1 MKVTVEKQPNSMVK
15 LTIVVEADL
24 FNHGLDHA
32 FEEEVQK
39 VEVKGF
45 RKGKVPRATF
55 EKMFGIE
62 RLYEKAIN
70 HTINHT
76 YGEAL
81 DQSNIVPVAPPHIDV
96 DMNNLGKDKPMTY
109 FVDVAVKPE
118 VTLGD
123 VEGIKVTRID
133 TAILDGDV
141 EAELEHRLSHKS
153 ELVTK
158 QGKTLAQGDTAIF
171 DFTGYLNGEE
181 FEGGKAENH
190 QLKIGSGQF
199 IPGFEEGMIGL
210 SIGESRDVPVTFPAE
225 YQAPHLAGQPV
236 VFKVVLHEI
245 KETVLPELTADLIK
259 ELGKEA
265 TTKDE
270 LLAEL
275 RREMEVKHSDQAK
288 NQLIDSV
295 VRRAATT
302 ATVDI
307 PHDMIHA
314 EMDRM
319 MDDVTRQ
326 AKQYNI
332 ELEMFLQFQGT
343 SLEQY
348 KHDLHQRAEDQLRY
362 SLVLEEIAN
371 SRNLKPSEAKIEET
385 YADIAKQYKMDL
397 AKVKE
402 ALTVEG
408 LTEQLKTQLAVD
420 YLIEHSAS

>member
-1 MKVTVEKQPNSMVK
+1 MKVSVEKQPNSMVK
-15 LTIVVEADL
+15 LTIEVEAAL

-32 FEEEVQK
+32 FEEEVKQ

-76 YGEAL
+76 YGDAL
-81 DQSNIVPVAPPHIDV
+81 DQSNITPVAPPHIDV
-96 DMNNLGKDKPMTY
+96 DMDNLGKDKPMTY

-123 VEGIKVTRID
+123 VEGIKVTMVD
-133 TAILDGDV
+133 NAILDGDV
-141 EAELEHRLSHKS
+141 DAELEHRLSHKA
-153 ELVTK
+153 ELNPK
-158 QGKTLAQGDTAIF
+158 QGDTLALGDTAIF

-181 FEGGKAENH
+181 FEGGKAQNH

-199 IPGFEEGMIGL
+199 IPGFEDGMIGL
-210 SIGESRDVPVTFPAE
+210 KIGETRDVNVTFPAE
-225 YQAPHLAGQPV
+225 YQAENLAGQPV

-245 KETVLPELTADLIK
+245 KETKLPELTTELIQ
-259 ELGKEA
+259 ELSKNA

-270 LLAEL
+270 WLAEL
-275 RREMEVKHSDQAK
+275 RLEMETKHKEQAK

-295 VRRAATT
+295 VRQAATT

-314 EMDRM
+314 EMDRLM
-319 MDDVTRQ
+319 EDVTRQ

-343 SLEQY
+343 TLEQY

-362 SLVLEEIAN
+362 SLVLEEIAT
-371 SRNLKPSEAKIEET
+371 SRNLKPSEQKIADT
-385 YADIAKQYKMDL
+385 YADIAKQYNMELD
-397 AKVKE
+397 KVKE

-420 YLIEHSAS
+420 YLVEHIKS

>member
-1 MKVTVEKQPNSMVK
+1 MKVSVEKQPNSMVK
-15 LTIVVEADL
+15 LTIEVEAEL

-32 FEEEVQK
+32 FEEEVK
-39 VEVKGF
+39 LVDVKGF

-55 EKMFGIE
+55 EKMFGLE

-76 YGEAL
+76 YGDAL
-81 DQSNIVPVAPPHIDV
+81 DQSQITPVAPPHIDV

-118 VTLGD
+118 VTLGE
-123 VEGIKVTRID
+123 VEGIKATRVD

-141 EAELEHRLSHKS
+141 DAELEQRLSSKS
-153 ELVTK
+153 ELLPK
-158 QGKTLAQGDTAIF
+158 KGDTLAQGDTAIF
-171 DFTGYLNGEE
+171 DFTGYLNGEP
-181 FEGGKAENH
+181 FEGGNAENH
-190 QLKIGSGQF
+190 QLKIGSNQF
-199 IPGFEEGMIGL
+199 IPGFEEGMLGL
-210 SIGESRDVPVTFPAE
+210 KIGESRDVPVTFPAE
-225 YQAPHLAGQPV
+225 YQAENLAGQPV

-245 KETVLPELTADLIK
+245 KETVLPELTEELIK
-259 ELGKEA
+259 ELGNAA
-265 TTKDE
+265 TTKAE
-270 LLAEL
+270 LLTEIRQA
-275 RREMEVKHSDQAK
+275 METKHADQAK

-295 VRRAATT
+295 VRQAATS

-314 EMDRM
+314 EMDRLM
-319 MDDVTRQ
+319 EDTTRQ

-343 SLEQY
+343 TLEQY
-348 KHDLHQRAEDQLRY
+348 KQDLHQRAEDQLRY
-362 SLVLEEIAN
+362 SLVLEAIATA
-371 SRNLKPSEAKIEET
+371 RDLKPSEAKIAQT
-385 YADIAKQYKMDL
+385 YDDIAKQYKMDL
-397 AKVKE
+397 AQVKE

-420 YLIEHSAS
+420 YLLEHIKS